1 MNTQLI
7 QENQPKLCLYYLVR
21 VERARAWFMAA
32 VMRGTEHVCFD
43 RALDKKENIFEFF
56 VPHATESIFLE
67 LIAYLEK
74 EGVVLEWHKQ
84 ENRFLSN

>member
-1 MNTQLI
+1 MDTQITSYL
-7 QENQPKLCLYYLVR
+7 QSPLCLYYLVR
-21 VERARAWFMAA
+21 VDRPRAWFMAA

-84 ENRFLSN
+84 ENRFLTD